1 MKKLLY
7 IKIADEIIADIV
19 SGKVKPGDKLE
30 SVREMS
36 VRLKVNPKTVQ
47 RSFKYLEELKVFNV
61 ATGEGRFITKDQIII
76 DQLREYMMEEEIKN
90 FIENMKKYNLS
101 TKEIAELIVRKE
113 NE

>member
-19 SGKVKPGDKLE
+19 SGNVKPGDKLE

-47 RSFKYLEELKVFNV
+47 RSFKYLEELEVFNV
-61 ATGEGRFITKDQIII
+61 ATGDGRYITDNQAVI
-76 DQLREYMMEEEIKN
+76 DRLREYMMEEEIKN
-90 FIENMKKYNLS
+90 FIKSMEKYNVSPEDL
-101 TKEIAELIVRKE
+101 AELIIRKGKE
-113 NE
+113 